1 MPYKIVKVANNKY
14 KVVSPESVHSKE
26 TTRKKAEAQLRLL
39 RSLKK

>member
-14 KVVSPESVHSKE
+14 KVVSPESVHAKE